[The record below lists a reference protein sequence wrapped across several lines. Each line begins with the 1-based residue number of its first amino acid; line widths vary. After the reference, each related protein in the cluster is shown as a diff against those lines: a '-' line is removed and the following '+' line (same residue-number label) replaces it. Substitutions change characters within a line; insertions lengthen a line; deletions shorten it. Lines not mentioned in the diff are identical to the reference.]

1 MVGSVDGLGVLK
13 YSNQFVK
20 RSLLKSKE
28 RTWFHGFKKGEI
40 CFSARIVS
48 SAVSFCEPPPL
59 PHTGLTHS
67 R

>member
-28 RTWFHGFKKGEI
+28 RTWSL
-40 CFSARIVS
+40 CM
-48 SAVSFCEPPPL
+48 
-59 PHTGLTHS
+59 
-67 R
+67 